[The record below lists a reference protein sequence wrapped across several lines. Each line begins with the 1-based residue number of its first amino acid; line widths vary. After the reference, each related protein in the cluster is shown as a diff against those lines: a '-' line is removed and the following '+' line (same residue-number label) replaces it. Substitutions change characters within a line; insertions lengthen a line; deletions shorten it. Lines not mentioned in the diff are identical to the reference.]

1 MNFRKVTPDS
11 IQYLKS
17 VSLTVQARLYIKLTK
32 LHRVAVQNIWF
43 NQQCKHLNVIPNYIN
58 LKTNTH
64 SRASNIALKK
74 AQQVWLNEES
84 RHWFT
89 VRDNLKLHLKILYSE
104 LSFKLHNIEFDL
116 LDQKARDLA
125 SIEVHNKFLSQQ
137 KKLKSLV
144 NNSSQ
149 SALSNNNTTDNMTD
163 APNHQFYPRVKNL
176 TDIIIPKNE
185 MRLLDNGL
193 KYNIP
198 KNNTQK
204 TLETLAVESE
214 LAVVINKK
222 DNIIKNIVAHEI
234 KTKAALQNSKSNS
247 KQHNTNNN
255 NNNNIIYKSLQ
266 KTLIDNDLIISKADK
281 GNAVVILKRT
291 DYQNKVNEVIS
302 GEEFSK
308 LSSDPTN
315 KYAAEVRLSV
325 NKSKH
330 IFPKNTSKQNV
341 IQMNTNAP
349 ILYGLPK
356 IHKDNIPIRPV
367 VSYIGAP
374 AYELAKEL
382 NKVIKSKTSFD
393 PTYSLKNSIQLVNK
407 IKDLTLPGHCK
418 LISLDVDSL
427 FTNVPVK
434 ETLNILTKL
443 LKNNHTNA
451 NEITEL
457 IELTKLCMKQNYFK
471 FNNQFYQQ
479 KEGLAM
485 GSPLSPLMADIFMD
499 DFENK
504 HIVKNN
510 NILYYYRY
518 VDDIIIC
525 WTGTDRQLDIF
536 VKNLNNIH
544 PKIKFKSELEQN
556 HSINF
561 LDLTITRVNNKH
573 QFGIF
578 RKPTYTDTTI
588 PASSCHPW
596 QHKLAAFHSYVH
608 RLLSIPLTK
617 ENYLKELNLIYHMA
631 QANGYNNNIVNNII
645 KKQKSMRIK
654 KDLYSTAPDKINKYK
669 SSLTYFGTVSERI
682 AKTLKAHDLHVAFRT
697 NNTLKNI
704 CNGKDKVNNKQKSGI
719 YKLECSD
726 CKATYIGQTG
736 RKFETRYKEHIA
748 AVRNNQPQKSHFAK
762 HLLDSGHK
770 LSSDHSYKIL
780 HTCDKGLRLSMLEQL
795 EIIKHNNNNQF
806 KLLNEQVNVS
816 SSPLLRLFEGDGGVR
831 GVQGAGGNGRGNRCR
846 GNKRSIRPRICHERH

>member
-1 MNFRKVTPDS
+1 MKLVFDK
-11 IQYLKS
+11 Y
-17 VSLTVQARLYIKLTK
+17 VSL
-32 LHRVAVQNIWF
+32 
-43 NQQCKHLNVIPNYIN
+43 
-58 LKTNTH
+58 
-64 SRASNIALKK
+64 
-74 AQQVWLNEES
+74 
-84 RHWFT
+84 
-89 VRDNLKLHLKILYSE
+89 
-104 LSFKLHNIEFDL
+104 
-116 LDQKARDLA
+116 
-125 SIEVHNKFLSQQ
+125 
-137 KKLKSLV
+137 
-144 NNSSQ
+144 
-149 SALSNNNTTDNMTD
+149 
-163 APNHQFYPRVKNL
+163 
-176 TDIIIPKNE
+176 
-185 MRLLDNGL
+185 
-193 KYNIP
+193 
-198 KNNTQK
+198 
-204 TLETLAVESE
+204 
-214 LAVVINKK
+214 
-222 DNIIKNIVAHEI
+222 
-234 KTKAALQNSKSNS
+234 
-247 KQHNTNNN
+247 
-255 NNNNIIYKSLQ
+255 
-266 KTLIDNDLIISKADK
+266 
-281 GNAVVILKRT
+281 
-291 DYQNKVNEVIS
+291 
-302 GEEFSK
+302 
-308 LSSDPTN
+308 
-315 KYAAEVRLSV
+315 
-325 NKSKH
+325 
-330 IFPKNTSKQNV
+330 
-341 IQMNTNAP
+341 
-349 ILYGLPK
+349 LYGLPK

-682 AKTLKAHDLHVAFRT
+682 AKTLKAHDIHVAFRT

-780 HTCDKGLRLSMLEQL
+780 HTCDKGLRLKIYVEYSMSQIFEKHLSDVRTLRSIFGPNVPDLRTLRRRNVQMLFLNLHPIWDSNRPVPPNVVYLGGLHQKPQRELPKELKSYLDSSEHGVIYISFGTNVKPSMFHPEKLKIFTDVLSQL
-795 EIIKHNNNNQF
+795 PYDVLWKWDKEELAGRPNNVRISKWLPQ
-806 KLLNEQVNVS
+806 S
-816 SSPLLRLFEGDGGVR
+816 DLLRHPKIRLFITQGGLQSTDEAITAGVPLIGVPMMNDQWLNSERYVKFNIGKRLLIEELSEKQLMDTIKTVINDDSYRQNIRKLRNVMHDQPKPPLERAVWWTEYLLRHGGAHLRAPTAHLHWTEYYQLDVVLAVVTAFVLFIALSVLFIYFIVSYVR
-831 GVQGAGGNGRGNRCR
+831 YYTREKVKIN
-846 GNKRSIRPRICHERH
+846 